1 MFILLTFIK
10 TFLIIPNFMFFS
22 RQLAK
27 KGQHAI
33 RDAQIRNGMHKSI
46 VEYEQLEA
54 MLRDENAQQ
63 DELDCLNYL
72 AGKQIVELFKAV
84 PTETD
89 VIPSCSYPKS
99 GNFRNF
105 GKRTQIVICLNFL
118 FVATFRFINFGK
130 CMLRHCNKNAIDIYK
145 CDEIPNQI

>member
-1 MFILLTFIK
+1 MLFYFGIAK
-10 TFLIIPNFMFFS
+10 VHQNYSDYSWFLIFLQLFPQ
-22 RQLAK
+22 QLAK

-33 RDAQIRNGMHKSI
+33 RDTQIRSGMHKSI

-72 AGKQIVELFKAV
+72 AGKQIIELFKAV

-89 VIPSCSYPKS
+89 VISSCSYKKL
-99 GNFRNF
+99 GNSR
-105 GKRTQIVICLNFL
+105 LNRDSKF
-118 FVATFRFINFGK
+118 
-130 CMLRHCNKNAIDIYK
+130 
-145 CDEIPNQI
+145 